1 MLVVTPSIDTTTLTS
16 QRFEKPRSKI
26 EREENILKPVDAIC
40 GAPSEN
46 RCFPTM
52 SRLLVTPSWVD

>member
-26 EREENILKPVDAIC
+26 EREENIPSLFKPVDAIC
-40 GAPSEN
+40 GAPSEKPV
-46 RCFPTM
+46 FPNN
-52 SRLLVTPSWVD
+52 V